1 MMSVVTEEATEAKE
15 GQIRSNWEIMKE
27 KNVGT
32 TGSTQW
38 KV

>member
-15 GQIRSNWEIMKE
+15 GQIRSNLEIMKE

-32 TGSTQW
+32 TGSTQ
-38 KV
+38 